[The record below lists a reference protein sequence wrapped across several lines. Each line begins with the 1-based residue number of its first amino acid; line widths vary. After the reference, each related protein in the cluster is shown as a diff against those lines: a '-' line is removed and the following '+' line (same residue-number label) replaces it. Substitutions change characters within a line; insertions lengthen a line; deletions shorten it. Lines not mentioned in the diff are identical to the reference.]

1 MPEEKKPQKKG
12 LTIEQQRRWFNVIY
26 SVVVPIIRLFY
37 PIRSIGR
44 ENIPDGPAVFC
55 ANHSHLLDPILAAG
69 ACGRR
74 NYMHFILKL
83 ELTRAPVIGKLIQ
96 LCGVCFVNRGT
107 GDIDAMRS
115 MMRLLK
121 HGEKI
126 FIFPEGTR
134 SKDGKLGKGKSG
146 VAFISHFAKC
156 DVLPVGIK
164 IDKQQG
170 KRTRVTV
177 RYGKPILY
185 EEIRLGSSFSAAE
198 LRRSRDLI
206 MSRIGEL
213 L

>member
-74 NYMHFILKL
+74 NYMHFIAKL
-83 ELTRAPVIGKLIQ
+83 ELKRAPVIGKLIE
-96 LCGVCFVNRGT
+96 LWGVCFVNRGT

-134 SKDGKLGKGKSG
+134 TSEDNAVDAKTGAVRLASKLKVPIVPMYIPRHKKL
-146 VAFISHFAKC
+146 FRRMDI
-156 DVLPVGIK
+156 I
-164 IDKQQG
+164 I
-170 KRTRVTV
+170 
-177 RYGKPILY
+177 GKPYSVEGRNHEEY
-185 EEIRLGSSFSAAE
+185 EELSEGIMDRIYE
-198 LRRSRDLI
+198 LRD
-206 MSRIGEL
+206 GVGA
-213 L
+213 